1 MLEARFRIMYKE
13 KLAEYFNNPNEDFRL
28 SVNHVLKC
36 SVYNQ
41 GCDGGYSYLV
51 SKFFHQFEIHLD
63 KCFDK
68 NAGSCHQTC
77 SGKNK
82 HFNNL
87 KLGVKN
93 YYYVGG
99 AYGLTN
105 EQNLMQDLMTNGPI
119 VVSFE
124 PDYSFMSYK
133 SGIYDFNKTTW
144 LNANASKPEWQK
156 VDHSV
161 LLIGWGEETLSD
173 GRKAKYWELQN
184 SWGQH
189 WGESGFV
196 RFRRGIDLN
205 GIESIGEAAIPS
217 LS

>member
-1 MLEARFRIMYKE
+1 MLESRFKIKYKDQLE
-13 KLAEYFNNPNEDFRL
+13 KHFKNLNEEFKI

-36 SVYNQ
+36 SVTNQ

-51 SKFFHQFEIHLD
+51 SKFFHQFEVHLD
-63 KCFDK
+63 RCFNK
-68 NAGSCHQTC
+68 SVNSCHQTC
-77 SGKNK
+77 SGNDK
-82 HFNNL
+82 HLNQL
-87 KLGVKN
+87 KLGVEN

-105 EQNLMQDLMTNGPI
+105 EENLMRELIKNGPI

-124 PDYSFMSYK
+124 PDYSFMVYR
-133 SGIYDFNKTTW
+133 SGVYDFNKATW
-144 LNANASKPEWQK
+144 MGTNATKPQSQK

-161 LLIGWGEETLSD
+161 LLVGWGEETFAD
-173 GRKAKYWELQN
+173 GRKVKYWELQN

-189 WGESGFV
+189 WGEQGFV

-205 GIESIGEAAIPS
+205 GIESIGEAAIPN